1 MAEQWGRQPAA
12 VSDNS
17 SSDRGSGAEE
27 SEPRSG
33 QRLSDG
39 VDLEAER
46 WYHIAGVH
54 DETARTLNIDV
65 NGVLDNGV
73 LAGTVPAAQ
82 TDANVNLNIAQRT
95 GMPGTFNFQGRI
107 DEVHIFNRALSAS
120 EIQNDMN
127 VQR

>member
-1 MAEQWGRQPAA
+1 M
-12 VSDNS
+12 
-17 SSDRGSGAEE
+17 
-27 SEPRSG
+27 
-33 QRLSDG
+33 
-39 VDLEAER
+39 
-46 WYHIAGVH
+46 
-54 DETARTLNIDV
+54 
-65 NGVLDNGV
+65 NGV

-82 TDANVNLNIAQRT
+82 TNANVNVNIAQRT